1 MSRKT
6 ILAAILLLSAG
17 HFAAAQSWT
26 LRDCIAYALDSS
38 ITVRQQEITRQQQE
52 INLNTAQNS
61 RLPSLSGSTSENF
74 SFGRSIGSDNT
85 YRSSNS
91 RSTALSL
98 GLDVPVFQGLQI
110 KNSIKRAQS
119 SLAAADADLEKARE
133 DLKISVAGSYVQVL
147 YDLEIVDADRS
158 QVEVDSLQLAR
169 LEEML
174 RNGKTS
180 AVDVAQQRA
189 SLSQSRL
196 ALTQAENN
204 LQNDKLA
211 LTQLLELPS
220 PEGFSVVRPSE
231 AELQPAALESPE
243 SVYLQAVQA
252 KPSIKAEEYRLEA
265 NEYAVKTA
273 KGALLPTISATGS
286 IGSNFYHMNGS
297 DYNESFKDQMKNNF
311 SQGVGVMLS
320 VPIFSRFQ
328 TRNQIRSAELDCTN
342 QKLQIESV
350 KKSLYKDIQTA
361 YYNAVAAQSK
371 LRSSEEAETS
381 AEESFKLTQAKYENG
396 LANITEFNEA
406 RNNYFKAVADLAQ
419 ARYECLYQT
428 AVLNFY
434 KGEEIDF

>member
-1 MSRKT
+1 
-6 ILAAILLLSAG
+6 
-17 HFAAAQSWT
+17 
-26 LRDCIAYALDSS
+26 
-38 ITVRQQEITRQQQE
+38 
-52 INLNTAQNS
+52 
-61 RLPSLSGSTSENF
+61 
-74 SFGRSIGSDNT
+74 
-85 YRSSNS
+85 
-91 RSTALSL
+91 
-98 GLDVPVFQGLQI
+98 
-110 KNSIKRAQS
+110 
-119 SLAAADADLEKARE
+119 
-133 DLKISVAGSYVQVL
+133 
-147 YDLEIVDADRS
+147 
-158 QVEVDSLQLAR
+158 
-169 LEEML
+169 
-174 RNGKTS
+174 
-180 AVDVAQQRA
+180 
-189 SLSQSRL
+189 
-196 ALTQAENN
+196 
-204 LQNDKLA
+204 
-211 LTQLLELPS
+211 
-220 PEGFSVVRPSE
+220 VVRPSE